1 MLVHSAVSS
10 LWHDFSRADL
20 FLVVYGVVDD
30 GMHKRFGSSNQ
41 PRKRRGPRPG
51 EFADSEALT
60 VLLVGELCQVKRE
73 RAWLRQV
80 RANYRNL
87 FPHLPEDS
95 RFSRRAEAV
104 RELLRHLRQAI
115 LSWVGEDV
123 QPLRVLDSFPMPLC
137 ACYRIWQSTLPISGS
152 SFGYNSSKQGYY
164 WGLHSGLL
172 LTEGGYIDDIFLAPG
187 FMHDVQLLSAYLDE
201 CTVEGREVSG
211 QEWLMDKGFISQ
223 ALQQA
228 ARNLMGVTLLVRQ
241 RDSNGGHIPGFQRL
255 LDKLRKPIE
264 GVISVLTENMGIE
277 HLLVKTDIGVYRRTQ
292 ARATAFSLARYFNDV
307 LALAP
312 MNVTRYAV

>member
-20 FLVVYGVVDD
+20 FLVVYCIVDD
-30 GMHKRFGSSNQ
+30 WMHKRFGSSNQ
-41 PRKRRGPRPG
+41 PRKRRGPRAG
-51 EFADSEALT
+51 EFADSEVLT

-80 RANYRNL
+80 RANYRTL
-87 FPHLPEDS
+87 FPALPEDS

-104 RELLRHLRQAI
+104 RELLRHLRQA
-115 LSWVGEDV
+115 LLCWAGEDG
-123 QPLRVLDSFPMPLC
+123 QPLRILDSFPMPLC

-152 SFGYNSSKQGYY
+152 SFGYNSSKQHYY
-164 WGLHSGLL
+164 WGLHPGLL

-201 CTVEGREVSG
+201 CAEEGRDVSG
-211 QEWLMDKGFISQ
+211 QEWLMDKGFVSK
-223 ALQQA
+223 ALKQA
-228 ARNLMGVTLLVRQ
+228 AQSLMGVNLLVRQ
-241 RDSNGGHIPGFQRL
+241 RDYKGDTPFFQRL

-277 HLLVKTDIGVYRRTQ
+277 HLLVKTDVGVYRRTQ
-292 ARATAFSLARYFNDV
+292 AKATAFSLARYFNDV
-307 LALAP
+307 LGIAP